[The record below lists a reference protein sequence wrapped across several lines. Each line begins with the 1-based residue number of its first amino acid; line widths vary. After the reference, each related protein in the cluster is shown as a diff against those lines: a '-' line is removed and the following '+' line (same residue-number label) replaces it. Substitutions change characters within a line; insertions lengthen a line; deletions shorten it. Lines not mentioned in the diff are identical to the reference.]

1 MTAIVSN
8 PATTPHVITW
18 HLLPDDFVLP
28 DDPVE
33 NEAQPRLASALTSA
47 LSSQPDLMQ
56 DALVVSNFALCASVD
71 ARMIC
76 KAPDW
81 MYIAPIERIDRI
93 RRSYTPHREGGV
105 PPLVME
111 FLSESDCGEYSI
123 RSSNGFG
130 KWYFYERIIK
140 IPTYVIF
147 DPASGALEVFN
158 LKNGVYTQQEP
169 DSNER
174 CFIEALNLWVGV
186 WQGTREFCEGFWL
199 RWWTDAGDLLL
210 WPEEIAQEAQAQTQE
225 AQAQA
230 QAATDRALKAEAE
243 NAALIEK
250 LKAAGLD

>member
-8 PATTPHVITW
+8 PATTPHVIAW
-18 HLLPDDFVLP
+18 PLLTDDFVLP

-47 LSSQPDLMQ
+47 LVSQPDLMKK
-56 DALVVSNFALCASVD
+56 ALIVSNFALCASVD
-71 ARMIC
+71 AQTIC

-81 MYIAPIERIDRI
+81 MYIAPVEPVNRI
-93 RRSYTPHREGGV
+93 RRSYTPHREGAV

-123 RSSNGFG
+123 RSSNGLG

-147 DPASGALEVFN
+147 DPASGELEVFD
-158 LKNGVYTQQEP
+158 LKNGAYVRQEA
-169 DSNER
+169 DSNGR
-174 CFIEALNLWVGV
+174 CFMEALNLRIGV
-186 WQGTREFCEGFWL
+186 WQGTREFYEGFWL
-199 RWWTDAGDLLL
+199 RWWTDQGDMLL
-210 WPEEIAQEAQAQTQE
+210 WPEEQAQVAQAQAAQ

-230 QAATDRALKAEAE
+230 QAAVDRATKAEAE
-243 NAALIEK
+243 HAALLAK